1 MKLVLWLKQNKQ
13 LSLKTKK
20 QDIQPF
26 KKEKQ
31 DIHSHKMYVLLFY
44 IPQTLCKEFF
54 HLSKYNVHQFCSCLN
69 ARPCD
74 MRRD

>member
-13 LSLKTKK
+13 LSLKTKSRLCSLL
-20 QDIQPF
+20 

-54 HLSKYNVHQFCSCLN
+54 HLS
-69 ARPCD
+69 
-74 MRRD
+74 

>member
-1 MKLVLWLKQNKQ
+1 M
-13 LSLKTKK
+13 
-20 QDIQPF
+20 QPF

-54 HLSKYNVHQFCSCLN
+54 HLS
-69 ARPCD
+69 
-74 MRRD
+74 